1 MPLLWVMKGSY
12 FGFGI
17 PNNRLTWMQGQKTLS
32 LSYYMHL
39 FCLPYLLND
48 SFFGPLLCVTLIC
61 GDWSQFHFISP
72 DKAAFVMWAKN
83 SKMNLHLH
91 SDQQVG
97 GQYANVSCWSQHERA
112 WDSFNKRLVTMI
124 QSRLFLLRDNNFIH
138 FALSDLKLWMC
149 SFTYSCVKHCMKC
162 NFQKSIMGPFNVSEN
177 LLHSALYEISGISG
191 VWECDAAR
199 TI

>member
-83 SKMNLHLH
+83 SKMNLQSSFRPTEQWADNMLMFHVEVNTKGLGIRLTKD
-91 SDQQVG
+91 SLQWFRV
-97 GQYANVSCWSQHERA
+97 
-112 WDSFNKRLVTMI
+112 DSFFWETITLYT
-124 QSRLFLLRDNNFIH
+124 LH
-138 FALSDLKLWMC
+138 F
-149 SFTYSCVKHCMKC
+149 
-162 NFQKSIMGPFNVSEN
+162 QI
-177 LLHSALYEISGISG
+177 
-191 VWECDAAR
+191 
-199 TI
+199 